1 MYSPVSTRMPGESYF
16 RRLRSLLYLC
26 YVFRALINPC
36 ELILFVGYL
45 FTTGKNYSLSKL
57 VLVDLVTMLITVTK
71 LPACIMMEPHAVK
84 HNCSESTVISNLLL
98 LTFFLLFFS
107 KSANVLIQ

>member
-1 MYSPVSTRMPGESYF
+1 MYSPVFTRMPGESYF

-45 FTTGKNYSLSKL
+45 LTIEVRITHL
-57 VLVDLVTMLITVTK
+57 VLVDLVTMLITITK
-71 LPACIMMEPHAVK
+71 HPAWIMMEPCTLK
-84 HNCSESTVISNLLL
+84 HNCSEV
-98 LTFFLLFFS
+98 LLF
-107 KSANVLIQ
+107 LIC

>member
-1 MYSPVSTRMPGESYF
+1 MYSPVFTRMPGESYF

-45 FTTGKNYSLSKL
+45 LTIGKNYS
-57 VLVDLVTMLITVTK
+57 VLVDLVTMLITITK
-71 LPACIMMEPHAVK
+71 HPAWIMMEPRTLK
-84 HNCSESTVISNLLL
+84 HNCSEV
-98 LTFFLLFFS
+98 LLF
-107 KSANVLIQ
+107 LIC